1 MLKRLKDG
9 VFFVFNLYI
18 FDTFASILVKGRPKV
33 LGKSYCNLNN
43 CRMEDLEREMLLI
56 AQGNELAF
64 NSFMN
69 RYMDGLYY
77 HSYGILYNKEMAEEI
92 VSDVFLEVWKN
103 RKKIME
109 VENMKAWLNTL
120 IYRKS
125 ISYLRKEKK
134 RHLNVSMDEMTQFC
148 FPVTETPADHMISV
162 EEMRSLQLAIEAL
175 PPKCKHVF
183 FLAKIERVPYQQI
196 AEMLDISLET
206 VNYHIGFAMTTLKKK
221 LKHG

>member
-1 MLKRLKDG
+1 
-9 VFFVFNLYI
+9 
-18 FDTFASILVKGRPKV
+18 
-33 LGKSYCNLNN
+33 
-43 CRMEDLEREMLLI
+43 MEDLEREILLI
-56 AQGNELAF
+56 EQGNELAF

-77 HSYGILYNKEMAEEI
+77 HSFGILYNKEMAEEI

-103 RKKIME
+103 RKKLFEID
-109 VENMKAWLNTL
+109 NMKAWLNTMT
-120 IYRKS
+120 YRKS

-134 RHLNVSMDEMTQFC
+134 RNRDVSMEGLTQFC
-148 FPVTETPADHMISV
+148 FPVTESPADQMISV
-162 EEMRSLQLAIEAL
+162 EEVQALNDAIEKL

-183 FLAKIERVPYQQI
+183 FLAKIEGLPYTQI
-196 AEMLDISLET
+196 AEMLEISLAT

>member
-1 MLKRLKDG
+1 
-9 VFFVFNLYI
+9 
-18 FDTFASILVKGRPKV
+18 
-33 LGKSYCNLNN
+33 
-43 CRMEDLEREMLLI
+43 
-56 AQGNELAF
+56 
-64 NSFMN
+64 
-69 RYMDGLYY
+69 
-77 HSYGILYNKEMAEEI
+77 
-92 VSDVFLEVWKN
+92 
-103 RKKIME
+103 
-109 VENMKAWLNTL
+109 MKAWLNTL

-196 AEMLDISLET
+196 AEMLDISLAT
-206 VNYHIGFAMTTLKKK
+206 VNYHIGFAMTSLKKK

>member
-1 MLKRLKDG
+1 
-9 VFFVFNLYI
+9 
-18 FDTFASILVKGRPKV
+18 
-33 LGKSYCNLNN
+33 
-43 CRMEDLEREMLLI
+43 MEDLEREMLLI

-77 HSYGILYNKEMAEEI
+77 HSYGILCNKEMAEEI
-92 VSDVFLEVWKN
+92 VSDVFFEVWKN
-103 RKKIME
+103 RKKIVE

-134 RHLNVSMDEMTQFC
+134 RHLDISMDEMTQFC
-148 FPVTETPADHMISV
+148 FPVTETPADQMISV
-162 EEMRSLQLAIEAL
+162 EEMRSLQLAIEVL

-196 AEMLDISLET
+196 AEMLEISLAT
-206 VNYHIGFAMTTLKKK
+206 VNYHIGFAMNTLKKK